1 MQEIQRELGLSQLP
15 YRIELFDNSNL
26 QGSDAVAACVV
37 FEKLRP
43 AKKAYRKYNIKTV
56 SGPDDYASMQEV
68 VRRRYTR
75 LIEEGQPLPNLIIAD
90 GGKGQMEVIRQVV
103 EDELKLSIPIAGL
116 AKDDHHRTREL
127 LFGFPPLSVGMKA
140 NSPLFRLLTS
150 MQDEVH
156 RFAITFHRQKRSKR
170 QTASRLDQI
179 AGVGEKTKALLL
191 QKFGSLKRIEE
202 ATCPQLQAVLGT
214 KRGAKLFENLHQ
226 MTANQE

>member
-1 MQEIQRELGLSQLP
+1 
-15 YRIELFDNSNL
+15 
-26 QGSDAVAACVV
+26 
-37 FEKLRP
+37 
-43 AKKAYRKYNIKTV
+43 
-56 SGPDDYASMQEV
+56 
-68 VRRRYTR
+68 
-75 LIEEGQPLPNLIIAD
+75 
-90 GGKGQMEVIRQVV
+90 
-103 EDELKLSIPIAGL
+103 
-116 AKDDHHRTREL
+116 
-127 LFGFPPLSVGMKA
+127 MKA
-140 NSPLFRLLTS
+140 DSYLFRLLTS